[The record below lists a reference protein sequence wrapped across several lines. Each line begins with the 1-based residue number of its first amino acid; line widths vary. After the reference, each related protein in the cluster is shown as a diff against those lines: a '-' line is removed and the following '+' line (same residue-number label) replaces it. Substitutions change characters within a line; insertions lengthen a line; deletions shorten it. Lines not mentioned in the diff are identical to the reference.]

1 MNLKFPSLKLIN
13 VLVLICAC
21 LLENS
26 SNAGEV
32 MVAVASNFSA
42 PMQKIAESFER
53 ETGHKV
59 VLAFGAS
66 GGFYAQIKNGAPY
79 QVFLSADHETIE
91 RLIGDDLAQE
101 QSQFTY
107 AVGRLILWSAKEG
120 YVDAQGDV
128 LKDPKIKKI
137 AIANPKLAPYGVAA
151 LQALEKMQL
160 LSSITPKLV
169 IGENVSQTFQFVST
183 QNADLGFFALSQVY
197 RDGKIT
203 RGSGWMVPPNLYE
216 PIRQDA
222 VLLKSAKGSEVAKA
236 LMNFL
241 KTDRIKSLIKSYGY
255 SI

>member
-1 MNLKFPSLKLIN
+1 
-13 VLVLICAC
+13 
-21 LLENS
+21 
-26 SNAGEV
+26 
-32 MVAVASNFSA
+32 
-42 PMQKIAESFER
+42 
-53 ETGHKV
+53 
-59 VLAFGAS
+59 
-66 GGFYAQIKNGAPY
+66 
-79 QVFLSADHETIE
+79 
-91 RLIGDDLAQE
+91 
-101 QSQFTY
+101 
-107 AVGRLILWSAKEG
+107 LWSAKEG

-151 LQALEKMQL
+151 LQVLEKMQL

-183 QNADLGFFALSQVY
+183 QNADLGFLALSQVY